1 MSPKIS
7 HSMIRGAIA
16 AGALALGTL
25 GAGAAHADTGT
36 ATTPPS
42 AAVSTTPEQR
52 PSGDDL
58 GWQ

>member
-1 MSPKIS
+1 
-7 HSMIRGAIA
+7 MIRGAIV

>member
-7 HSMIRGAIA
+7 HSMLRGAIA

-36 ATTPPS
+36 TTTPLS

>member
-7 HSMIRGAIA
+7 PSMLRAA
-16 AGALALGTL
+16 VMAGALALATL
-25 GAGAAHADTGT
+25 TAGAAHADTAT

-42 AAVSTTPEQR
+42 PAASTTPEQR